1 MSEDKGKD
9 PELIPDEKTMARLIE
24 LAGPRSDIPEGV
36 ESRVYSRVHG
46 TWKQSPAQPRAE
58 RVYSKV
64 RREWKESK
72 RYATTRRWV
81 APIALAASV
90 VVAVSLWIQPQPP
103 GTIAVPVG
111 TVARSTGGTD
121 SAPLP
126 PSGSEFFVGNR
137 LVTGPNQGMSV
148 QLANAESLRL
158 DAGTV
163 LEIEAAGRFRLLG
176 GRIYADTGDLVYRA
190 RSLVIDTPLGVVTD
204 VGTQFM
210 LTVSGEGL
218 DVAVREGRV
227 DVGENTETHTAV
239 AGELLQITQAGDPV
253 YQQVSATDPS
263 WDWATALAPEFDINN
278 KSLLD
283 ILRWAARETGR
294 ELVFEDPEL
303 RMAAMRTELHGS
315 VSGIEPLD
323 ALRSVLTTTS
333 FRYRI
338 EGTRIV
344 IER

>member
-1 MSEDKGKD
+1 MSEHEAKD
-9 PELIPDEKTMARLIE
+9 PELIPDERTMARLIE

-36 ESRVYSRVHG
+36 ESRVYQRVHR
-46 TWKQSPAQPRAE
+46 TWQDSPAQPRAA

-64 RREWKESK
+64 RREWKENK
-72 RYATTRRWV
+72 RYASTRRWI
-81 APIALAASV
+81 APVALAASV

-103 GTIAVPVG
+103 GTVVVPVG

-137 LVTGPNQGMSV
+137 LVTGPDQGMSV
-148 QLANAESLRL
+148 LLANAESLRL

-210 LTVSGEGL
+210 LTVMGDGL
-218 DVAVREGRV
+218 NVAVREGRV
-227 DVGENTETHTAV
+227 DVSEDAETHMAV
-239 AGELLQITQAGDPV
+239 AGELLQITRSGHPV
-253 YQQVSATDPS
+253 YQEISATDPS
-263 WDWATALAPEFDINN
+263 WDWATTLAPEFDIDN

-294 ELVFEDPEL
+294 ELVFENPEL

-315 VSGIEPLD
+315 VAGIEPLD
-323 ALRSVLTTTS
+323 ALRSVLATTS
-333 FRYRI
+333 FRYRV
-338 EGTRIV
+338 EGTRII